1 MEGHEE
7 KKVETETSAEKEEV
21 RFSNVPKNPY
31 ISDTP
36 IMSPMNKERPKRP
49 ETPTLESDPNFKR
62 SDTPILDR
70 FKPKEDSAAKATEDD
85 SAFVSASAT
94 EPFKAADPAAEE

>member
-7 KKVETETSAEKEEV
+7 KKVETETSAEKEKV
-21 RFSNVPKNPY
+21 RFSNVSSNPY

-70 FKPKEDSAAKATEDD
+70 FKPKEDSAANAAEDNR
-85 SAFVSASAT
+85 ASAT
-94 EPFKAADPAAEE
+94 EPFKAADPAAED